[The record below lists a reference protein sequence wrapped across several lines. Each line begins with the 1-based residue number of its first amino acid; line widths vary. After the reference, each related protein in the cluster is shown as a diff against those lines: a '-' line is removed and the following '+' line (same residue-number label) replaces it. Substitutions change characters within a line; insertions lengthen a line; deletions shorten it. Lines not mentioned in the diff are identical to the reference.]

1 MNIDPDISFFQFSCE
16 DKEVSDVAI
25 YLSNVP
31 ELEYEY
37 FSNEFYTM
45 KHDKK
50 LLPDCLK
57 KISKDLP
64 SVEFV
69 HTYSFP
75 LANTMGYSIFKDGAV
90 TYQHRESLTDRI
102 TKVRLHSVKINSSN
116 IIFDFI
122 YEHFEYPLDF
132 DSKPQIKKFQAKV
145 LKEDIEKLKSIN
157 FQDTLKKILNFNS
170 KELVKKQI
178 DDLVIDKAYKILNQE
193 HIQTKI
199 NYLSLEKKLK
209 QKFEKTTVH
218 KI

>member
-1 MNIDPDISFFQFSCE
+1 MNVDPNISFFQFSCE
-16 DKEVSDVAI
+16 DTRILDVAI

-31 ELEYEY
+31 ELEYEH

-45 KHDKK
+45 KYDKK
-50 LLPDCLK
+50 LLPECLK

-64 SVEFV
+64 GVQFA

-75 LANTMGYSIFKDGAV
+75 LANTMGYSLFKDGEV
-90 TYQHRESLTDRI
+90 TYQHRESLTDRL
-102 TKVRLHSVKINSSN
+102 TKVRLQTIKINSSN
-116 IIFDFI
+116 LVFDFI
-122 YEHFEYPLDF
+122 YEHFEHPLDF

-178 DDLVIDKAYKILNQE
+178 DDLVVDKAYTLLNRE

-209 QKFEKTTVH
+209 QKFEKTKVQ